1 MVVSKAKPLRLALM
15 LASIHTGSSE
25 ALWSGIAD
33 TAEASGQV
41 LFVFPGGRLDA
52 PGEFEYLRNSI
63 YRLINHE
70 TVDALVSWGS
80 SLIGTV
86 DFSQAIAFH
95 KQFLDLPLVT
105 IALPMPG
112 AHVVSFDAYQGM
124 KSLVLHCIRTHGA
137 TRLAFVRGPENHGSA
152 EDRYRAYLDALS
164 ESDLPILPQLI
175 SSPCPWHEG
184 DLALSELIEERK
196 LVPGRDFTMV
206 CCASDMLMLNAAKV
220 LERKGFGIPRDVGI
234 VGFNDSVESRFL
246 SVPGTTVRV
255 PFSELGKVAHKVL
268 MDSLVGTPGSDDIIL
283 PAQPVI
289 RYSCGCLQSMA
300 GKLSHSGCFGRA
312 ELHSWAIRYFALDQ
326 ERQNAYLEPL
336 LDALYRGVGN
346 QGISLFPLL
355 SKVLERY
362 FQDEPDTSAFQQT
375 AEAVSALEDLDP
387 SYLESIVRRG
397 RALALETQSRLANK
411 RSYEFIQQAELLNAF
426 KCDLLKAWNRQSL
439 VAIMLQHLPKLG
451 VSQAYLVMNENDTYS
466 RYVGGY
472 RAQVPIGTP
481 DELFPSH
488 RLLPQQI
495 DATCGPGVYLVQPL
509 FIENQALGYVI
520 TAIADRNALKHEELR
535 SSISSALKGV
545 LLFEEMAKA
554 KDVAERAE
562 QAELDFFASMG
573 ASLKEPVC
581 DFIGRMEILHEL
593 VAEESVHT
601 GRVGHAI
608 SSLSHDMRSYLE
620 HTKLLFDQT
629 LAQAGSL
636 ELDRVLVAV
645 DPLLTD
651 VANSTGCL
659 LTLPM
664 RLPLVVG
671 DKRRLEQLF
680 SLVIASFPPAY
691 APVRIHVG
699 FDGTGLHLD
708 FQGSQ
713 TASKDAESITIV
725 PFIESLILLHGGT
738 YTRQETSF
746 EMVLPWPK
754 LGEPGGDHA
763 PSTSK
768 VMLVLSGGL
777 EVGSD
782 AHMAAKLCQFELE
795 NLSVEQLLQSP
806 ADVPEGALLY
816 WDADLADTAQFLA
829 MVKVSRH
836 HALFSI
842 PLVAFGTVLEGEPT
856 LMYAVEKFLRS
867 YQRGPVLVWKDM
879 RHLPLCNALHL
890 QPIVVTGIEQLAGI
904 VEEVTPTCLVVRGFD
919 SELIKLV
926 RQSVPGSVLPLVVI
940 VDTFPPEAEMAAVG
954 DIPHLLLC
962 HGAVSGYPEFCERIR
977 EIGSNGEILSA
988 HTGILVKRAQRYME
1002 THAKGMVTRWKIAE
1016 SVNTSEDYLT
1026 RIFKKELG
1034 MSPWE
1039 YLSRYRVELSVK
1051 LLQETDLPLSEIA
1064 MRCGFQDQAYY
1075 CRVFKKLKH
1084 ATPGSLRLP

>member
-1 MVVSKAKPLRLALM
+1 M

-25 ALWSGIAD
+25 ALWTGIAD
-33 TAEASGQV
+33 TAEACGQA
-41 LFVFPGGRLDA
+41 LFIFPGGRLDA

-63 YRLINHE
+63 YCLINHE
-70 TVDALVSWGS
+70 TVAALVSWGS

-86 DFSQAIAFH
+86 DSSQAIAFH
-95 KQFLDLPLVT
+95 KQFLDIPLVT

-112 AHVVSFDAYQGM
+112 ARVVSFDAYQGM

-164 ESDLPILPQLI
+164 EADLPILPQLI
-175 SSPCPWHEG
+175 SSPCPWNEG

-268 MDSLVGTPGSDDIIL
+268 MDRLAGISGSDDIVL

-289 RYSCGCLQSMA
+289 RYSCGCVQSTT
-300 GKLSHSGCFGRA
+300 GKLSHNGSFGRQ
-312 ELHSWAIRYFALDQ
+312 ELHDWAIRQFALDL
-326 ERQNAYLEPL
+326 ERQNAYLDPL
-336 LDALYRGVGN
+336 LDALYRGEGK
-346 QGISLFPLL
+346 QGAPLFPLL
-355 SKVLERY
+355 AKVLERY

-375 AEAVSALEDLDP
+375 VEAVSTLDDLDS
-387 SYLESIVRRG
+387 SYLQSIVQRC

-411 RSYEFIQQAELLNAF
+411 RSYESIQQAELLNAF

-439 VAIMLQHLPKLG
+439 VAIMRQHLPRLG
-451 VSQAYLVMNENDTYS
+451 VSQAYLVMDENDTYS

-472 RAQVPIGTP
+472 RAQEPIGTP

-488 RLLPQQI
+488 RLLPQKI
-495 DATCGPGVYLVQPL
+495 DSTCGPGVFLVQPL
-509 FIENQALGYVI
+509 FIENQALGYVV

-573 ASLKEPVC
+573 ASLKEPLC
-581 DFIGRMEILHEL
+581 DFIVRMDMVHNL
-593 VAEESVHT
+593 VAREPVQ
-601 GRVGHAI
+601 GRKVADTI
-608 SSLSHDMRSYLE
+608 SSLSYDLRSYLE

-645 DPLLTD
+645 EPLLAD
-651 VANSTGCL
+651 MAKSTGCL

-671 DKRRLEQLF
+671 DKRRLGQLF
-680 SLVIASFPPAY
+680 SLVISSFLPMH
-691 APVRIHVG
+691 APVHILV
-699 FDGTGLHLD
+699 DVDTTGLHLD

-713 TASKDAESITIV
+713 TAGKVAQSIPIV
-725 PFIESLILLHGGT
+725 PFIESLILLHGGS

-746 EMVLPWPK
+746 EMVLPWPS
-754 LGEPGGDHA
+754 LGEPGGDHP

-768 VMLVLSGGL
+768 VLLVLSGGP
-777 EVGSD
+777 ETSPE
-782 AHMAAKLCQFELE
+782 AHAAAKLCHLEPE
-795 NLSVEQLLQSP
+795 NLSVEQLLQST
-806 ADVPEGALLY
+806 AEVPEGALLY
-816 WDADLADTAQFLA
+816 WDADIADTAQFLA

-836 HALFSI
+836 HALFKI
-842 PLVAFGTVLEGEPT
+842 PMLAFGPVLEGEPT
-856 LMYAVEKFLRS
+856 LLGAVEKHLRT

-879 RHLPLCNALHL
+879 RHLPLCNSLHL
-890 QPIVVTGIEQLAGI
+890 QPIVVSEIEQLAGI
-904 VEEVTPTCLVVRGFD
+904 VEEVTPSCLIVRGFD
-919 SELIKLV
+919 PELVKVV
-926 RQSVPGSVLPLVVI
+926 RQAVQGSVLPLVAI
-940 VDTFPPEAEMAAVG
+940 VDAFPPEEELPAVG
-954 DIPHLLLC
+954 TIPHLLLC
-962 HGAVSGYPEFCERIR
+962 HAAVSGYPEFCERIR

-988 HTGILVKRAQRYME
+988 HTGVLVKRAQRYIE

-1064 MRCGFQDQAYY
+1064 LRSGFQDQAYF

-1084 ATPGSLRLP
+1084 TTPGSLRLP

>member
-25 ALWSGIAD
+25 ALWTGIAD
-33 TAEASGQV
+33 TAEACGQAF
-41 LFVFPGGRLDA
+41 FVFPGGRLDA

-63 YRLINHE
+63 YHLINHE

-86 DFSQAIAFH
+86 DYSQAIAFH
-95 KQFLDLPLVT
+95 KQFLDIPLVT

-112 AHVVSFDAYQGM
+112 ARVVSFDAYQGM

-164 ESDLPILPQLI
+164 EAGLPVLPQLI

-184 DLALSELIEERK
+184 DHALSELIEERK

-220 LERKGFGIPRDVGI
+220 LERKGIGIPCDVGI

-255 PFSELGKVAHKVL
+255 PFSELGKAAHKVL
-268 MDSLVGTPGSDDIIL
+268 MDSLSGKAGTENITL

-289 RYSCGCLQSMA
+289 RYSCGCLQSMT
-300 GKLSHSGCFGRA
+300 GKPSHDGSFGRQQ
-312 ELHSWAIRYFALDQ
+312 LHTWAIRQFALDL
-326 ERQNAYLEPL
+326 ERQNAFLDPL
-336 LDALYRGVGN
+336 LDALYRGGEN

-375 AEAVSALEDLDP
+375 AEAVSALDDLDP
-387 SYLESIVRRG
+387 IYLQSIVQRG

-411 RSYEFIQQAELLNAF
+411 RSYEYIQQAELLNAF

-439 VAIMLQHLPKLG
+439 VAIMQQHLPKLG
-451 VSQAYLVMNENDTYS
+451 ISQAYLVMNANDTYS

-472 RAQVPIGTP
+472 RDQVQIGTP

-495 DATCGPGVYLVQPL
+495 DSTCGPGVFLVQPL
-509 FIENQALGYVI
+509 FIENQALGYVV

-581 DFIGRMEILHEL
+581 NFIKRVDRLHNL
-593 VAEESVHT
+593 VAGKQT
-601 GRVGHAI
+601 DITRVGYAM
-608 SSLSHDMRSYLE
+608 SSLSSDMRSYLE

-636 ELDRVLVAV
+636 ELDRVLVALA
-645 DPLLTD
+645 PLLTD
-651 VANSTGCL
+651 VAKSTGCL
-659 LTLPM
+659 LVLPM

-680 SLVIASFPPAY
+680 SLIITSFPPEY
-691 APVRIHVG
+691 GPVRIHIG
-699 FDGTGLHLD
+699 LNGTGIQLN

-713 TASKDAESITIV
+713 SSGKATKPISIV
-725 PFIESLILLHGGT
+725 PLIESLILLHGGS
-738 YTRQETSF
+738 YSREEASF

-754 LGEPGGDHA
+754 FGEAGGDS
-763 PSTSK
+763 PSFNSK
-768 VMLVLSGGL
+768 VMLVLSGGPQ
-777 EVGSD
+777 VGPD
-782 AHMAAKLCQFELE
+782 AHMVAKLCHLEPE

-806 ADVPEGALLY
+806 EYVQEGALLY

-829 MVKVSRH
+829 MVKISRH
-836 HALFSI
+836 HVLFSI

-856 LMYAVEKFLRS
+856 LLDAVEKHLRS
-867 YQRGPVLVWKDM
+867 YQRGPILVWKDM
-879 RHLPLCNALHL
+879 RHLPLCNALHPT
-890 QPIVVTGIEQLAGI
+890 PIVVSEIEQLTGI
-904 VEEVTPTCLVVRGFD
+904 VEEVTPTCLVIQGFD
-919 SELIKLV
+919 LDLIKLV
-926 RQSVPGSVLPLVVI
+926 RKSIPGAVLPLVVI
-940 VDTFPPEAEMAAVG
+940 VDTFPSEIEMAVVG

-962 HGAVSGYPEFCERIR
+962 HSAVSGYPEFCERIR

-988 HTGILVKRAQRYME
+988 HTGVLVKRAQRYME
-1002 THAKGMVTRWKIAE
+1002 THAKGMVARWKIAE

-1084 ATPGSLRLP
+1084 TTPGFLRLP